1 MLVVAL
7 AIPLVLAFVLF
18 GVASAMDRWLDRP
31 FMPEFEK
38 PSLTPQ
44 WSSSAADDFDER
56 AVLLGDESPPAAAAG
71 S

>member
-1 MLVVAL
+1 MLLVAV

-38 PSLTPQ
+38 PSLAPRMV
-44 WSSSAADDFDER
+44 SRAEDDLDAP